1 MAKNYGCEGKTLEW
15 LNELDAAIKSGGV
28 VVVESDN
35 TAGILMVALVNIPI
49 KGTGELAFGGVW
61 TLPKVAAS
69 VINPGEYVTYKLAT
83 KSFDSFSAPSDV
95 VGDVQKGAIAME
107 FAQAGTTTLQVKL
120 LEVPGLIV

>member
-1 MAKNYGCEGKTLEW
+1 MTKNYVCEGKTLEW
-15 LNELDAAIKSGGV
+15 LNESDAAIKSGDV

-35 TAGILMVALVNIPI
+35 TAGSLMVALVNIPI
-49 KGTGELAFGGVW
+49 KGIGELAFGGVW

-69 VINPGEYVTYKLAT
+69 VINPGEYVTYKLST
-83 KSFDSFSAPSDV
+83 KSFDSFSVPSD